1 MIDNKEYLKD
11 NIAEVEEILNDNA
24 IHKYFN
30 IVLEMGILQHKK
42 RMKLDGG
49 YETVTYPA
57 AKGFSRAQE
66 IGNIFYNNKEL
77 WPDGVSADVILT
89 QRIPVIKIKNIILT
103 IKSTKNP
110 DVLWKDPKDYM
121 KEYSKLNIGLT
132 PQISMGECIFEE
144 NSKTLEL
151 GFGAKYYGIL
161 TYNLSKDDK
170 VENMKVVFL
179 SDNANSIAHTVNIPV
194 ILSENKIIPE
204 NKSLKDEI
212 KTIKGESLRKNIE
225 LK

>member
-1 MIDNKEYLKD
+1 MIDNKEYLND
-11 NIAEVEEILNDNA
+11 NIVEVEEILNDN
-24 IHKYFN
+24 IVHRYFN

-57 AKGFSRAQE
+57 AKGFSRTQE
-66 IGNIFYNNKEL
+66 IGNVFYNNKEL
-77 WPDGVSADVILT
+77 WPDGLSVDIILT
-89 QRIPVIKIKNIILT
+89 QKIPVIKIKNIILT

-110 DVLWKDPKDYM
+110 DVLWKNPKDYM

-132 PQISMGECIFEE
+132 PQISMGDCNFEE
-144 NSKTLEL
+144 NSKKLKL
-151 GFGAKYYGIL
+151 GLGAKYYGIL

-179 SDNANSIAHTVNIPV
+179 SDDAKSVAHSVNIPV
-194 ILSENKIIPE
+194 ISSENKIIPE

>member
-1 MIDNKEYLKD
+1 MINNKENLKD
-11 NIAEVEEILNDNA
+11 NIAEVEEILNDSA
-24 IHKYFN
+24 VHKYFN

-77 WPDGVSADVILT
+77 WPEGISADIILT
-89 QRIPVIKIKNIILT
+89 QKIPLIKIKNIILT
-103 IKSTKNP
+103 IKATKKT
-110 DVLWKDPKDYM
+110 DVLWKKPKDYM
-121 KEYSKLNIGLT
+121 KEYSKLNTGLT
-132 PQISMGECIFEE
+132 SQMSMEDFIFEE
-144 NSKTLEL
+144 NSKKLKV

-179 SDNANSIAHTVNIPV
+179 SDDAQSEAHTVNIPV
-194 ILSENKIIPE
+194 ISSENKIIPE

-212 KTIKGESLRKNIE
+212 KAIKGESLRKKIE

>member
-1 MIDNKEYLKD
+1 MINNKENLKD
-11 NIAEVEEILNDNA
+11 NIAEVEEILNDSA
-24 IHKYFN
+24 VHKYFN

-77 WPDGVSADVILT
+77 WPEGISADIILT
-89 QRIPVIKIKNIILT
+89 QKIPLIKIKNIILT
-103 IKSTKNP
+103 IKATKKT
-110 DVLWKDPKDYM
+110 DVLWKKPKDYM
-121 KEYSKLNIGLT
+121 KEYSKLNTGLT
-132 PQISMGECIFEE
+132 SQMSMEDFIFEE
-144 NSKTLEL
+144 NSKKLKV

-179 SDNANSIAHTVNIPV
+179 SDDAQSEAHIVNIPV
-194 ILSENKIIPE
+194 ISSENKIIPE

-212 KTIKGESLRKNIE
+212 KAIKGESLRKKIE